1 MLDEPHSGLDEASG
15 AAPRRRCSPSCAG
28 SVTLVLATHERERAE
43 RLCDELLHL
52 EVLR

>member
-15 AAPRRRCSPSCAG
+15 AARSTRCSPSARG
-28 SVTLVLATHERERAE
+28 NVTLVLATHERARAE